1 MKLKIWLALIAVYI
15 CWGSTYLAI
24 RFAVE
29 TIPPFLMAGIR
40 FLIAGCILYAWRRL
54 SGDPA
59 PSRIEWRSTAI
70 IGGFLLVGGNGS
82 VVWAEQKVASGITS
96 LILAATPFFLVLID
110 ALLPHGKRPSLLTIA
125 GVLLGF
131 VGMALLLVHPEPES
145 GGLDPWGVATL
156 ILASL
161 LWSVGSLY
169 ARDAPLPSSP
179 LLGTG
184 MEMLAGGVGL
194 SILGTL
200 TGEWS
205 RLHPSQIA
213 PHSMWGVAYLI
224 VFGSLVGFAAYSW
237 LLRAAPISLVST
249 YAFVNPL
256 VAIFIGYSLGNEP
269 LGYRTLLATAVIVG
283 SVAMINLARSSGGEV
298 KKEKASEVAEIS

>member
-29 TIPPFLMAGIR
+29 TIPPFLMAGFR
-40 FLIAGCILYAWRRL
+40 FLVAGFILYAWRRL
-54 SGDPA
+54 SGDAAPA
-59 PSRIEWRSTAI
+59 RIEWRSTAI
-70 IGGFLLVGGNGS
+70 IGMFLLLGGNGS
-82 VVWAEQKVASGITS
+82 VVWAEQKVASGVTS
-96 LILAATPFFLVLID
+96 LVLASTPLFMVIMD
-110 ALLPHGKRPSLLTIA
+110 ALLPRGKRPSLLTVI

-131 VGMALLLVHPEPES
+131 SGIALLVIRPEPES
-145 GGLDPWGVATL
+145 GGLDPWGVAAL
-156 ILASL
+156 ILASF

-169 ARDAPLPSSP
+169 ARDARLPSSP

-184 MEMLAGGVGL
+184 MEMLAGGAGL
-194 SILGTL
+194 VILGTL

-205 RLHPSQIA
+205 SLNPSRIALHSL
-213 PHSMWGVAYLI
+213 WGVAYLI
-224 VFGSLVGFAAYSW
+224 VFGSLVGFAAYTW

-256 VAIFIGYSLGNEP
+256 IAIFIGYSLGNEP
-269 LGYRTLLATAVIVG
+269 LGYRTLLATVIIVS
-283 SVAMINLARSSGGEV
+283 SVAMINLARTSKGAGKKGEV
-298 KKEKASEVAEIS
+298 SGVAEIS